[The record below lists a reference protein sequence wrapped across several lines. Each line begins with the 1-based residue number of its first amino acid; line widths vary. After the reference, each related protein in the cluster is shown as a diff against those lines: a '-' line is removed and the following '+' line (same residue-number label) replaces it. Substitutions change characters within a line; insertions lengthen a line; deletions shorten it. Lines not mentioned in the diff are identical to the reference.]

1 LTAENLPQSGGAAD
15 AVVRQDGVIYCCLG
29 DFDMA
34 LRLEDIV
41 TMRLSLI
48 AITPEMLFSEKAN
61 DGRLGELIQCVI
73 PVNWPPA
80 DWEPHV
86 LDFLLAQFAEN
97 PDQLGWCRYVSFVR
111 PDGHRVLIGT
121 LGAFTR
127 AERPSE
133 CEIGYSILAPYEGRG
148 LASEGAAALIDYLRG
163 DARLS
168 SIIAHSFPS
177 LTASIRVMEKCGMV
191 FDGEGEEA
199 GTVRYR
205 LLLRRLA
212 NDSA

>member
-1 LTAENLPQSGGAAD
+1 MSLL
-15 AVVRQDGVIYCCLG
+15 
-29 DFDMA
+29 
-34 LRLEDIV
+34 LRDDIV
-41 TMRLSLI
+41 TTRLSLI
-48 AITPEMLFSEKAN
+48 AIAPEMLFSEKTN
-61 DGRLGELIQCVI
+61 DGRLGKLIQCVI
-73 PVNWPPA
+73 PANWPPT

-111 PDGHRVLIGT
+111 PDGYRALIGT

-127 AERPSE
+127 AMRPSE
-133 CEIGYSILAPYEGRG
+133 CEIGYSILAPYKGQG
-148 LASEGAAALIDYLRG
+148 LATEGARALIEYLSG

-177 LTASIRVMEKCGMV
+177 LPASIRVMEKCGMV
-191 FDGEGEEA
+191 FDGEGEEP

-205 LLLRRLA
+205 LQLRKLVNEPTMRGE
-212 NDSA
+212 